1 LPKAYLVNTNKSQN
15 PHNEAEMLEEQKVAA
30 YYSPWKYLINH
41 IEAND
46 MVFLYSNGNGI
57 IARGIGSGIIE
68 KAGEDDLEHY
78 MPLVQFENLEEPLPP
93 SAIVQLAQGM
103 TDENYKIKWN
113 QTMIHIQGFIGEE
126 IWRYITK
133 NNM

>member
-1 LPKAYLVNTNKSQN
+1 MPKAYLVNTNKSQN
-15 PHNEAEMLEEQKVAA
+15 PRNEAEMLEEQKVAA

-41 IEAND
+41 IESND
-46 MVFLYSNGNGI
+46 MVYLYSNGNGI
-57 IARGIGSGIIE
+57 IARGIGSGIVE

-78 MPLVQFENLEEPLPP
+78 MPLLQFEKLEEPLPP
-93 SAIVQLAQGM
+93 SSILQLAQGV

-113 QTMIHIQGFIGEE
+113 QTLIHLQGFIGEE

-133 NNM
+133 NNL